1 LSDRAAREC
10 DDGLRDRRRA
20 IGWSIGRQRRYLLQ
34 LATGEPVDPAAFVS
48 EREKWAVGD
57 TFVAGGR
64 AFRILEIANH
74 NVAEVTA
81 HMFTGI
87 WTVEELPP
95 G

>member
-1 LSDRAAREC
+1 VRRRPPRSSA
-10 DDGLRDRRRA
+10 RDRV
-20 IGWSIGRQRRYLLQ
+20 GSIGRQRRYLLQ

-48 EREKWAVGD
+48 EREDWAVGD
-57 TFVAGGR
+57 AFLTGGR
-64 AFRILEIANH
+64 RFRILEIADG